1 MRRLRSLARLAWIP
15 AFALCCAL
23 GMGLAVGVRPGSGG
37 GSDPVWSDPG
47 LTPIQPTGPKA
58 NRIISI
64 VPAVTEMLFAIGAG
78 PAVVGV
84 SSYDTYPAEV
94 ANRARVGA
102 LVDPDFERILTLKPD
117 LVVVYGTQQDLI
129 ARLERVKIPTFTYQH
144 AGLSDITTTIRS
156 LGDRIGRT
164 TDARK
169 VADEIDAEIRA
180 VRARV
185 AGRPRPRTALLF
197 GREPG
202 GLRDI
207 YATGGI
213 GFLHDVLV
221 AAGGDDVFSDIKRQS
236 VQATSEQLLAR
247 RPEVIVELRGSDDWT
262 NARIA
267 EERAVWRVLPALPA
281 VQNHRVYLLADS
293 ALLIPGPRVTRTL
306 RLISDVLHP

>member
-1 MRRLRSLARLAWIP
+1 MRRLAV
-15 AFALCCAL
+15 ALCCAL
-23 GMGLAVGVRPGSGG
+23 GMDLALAGEHAALPAQRPTEPRAG
-37 GSDPVWSDPG
+37 
-47 LTPIQPTGPKA
+47 
-58 NRIISI
+58 RIISI

-78 PAVVGV
+78 SSVVGV

-94 ANRARVGA
+94 SSRARVGA

-117 LVVVYGTQQDLI
+117 LVVAYGTQHDLI
-129 ARLERVKIPTFTYQH
+129 ARLERVKIPTFAYQH

-156 LGDRIGRT
+156 LGDRIGRSSE
-164 TDARK
+164 ARK
-169 VADEIDAEIRA
+169 VADGIEAEIRA
-180 VRARV
+180 VQTRV
-185 AGRPRPRTALLF
+185 SGRRRPRTALLF

-221 AAGGDDVFSDIKRQS
+221 AAGGEDVFSDIKRQS

-247 RPEVIVELRGSDDWT
+247 RPEVIVELRASGDWT
-262 NARIA
+262 DARIA
-267 EERAVWRVLPALPA
+267 EERAVWRVLPGLPA
-281 VQNHRVYLLADS
+281 VQNNRIYFLADA

-306 RLISDVLHP
+306 RLISDVLHR